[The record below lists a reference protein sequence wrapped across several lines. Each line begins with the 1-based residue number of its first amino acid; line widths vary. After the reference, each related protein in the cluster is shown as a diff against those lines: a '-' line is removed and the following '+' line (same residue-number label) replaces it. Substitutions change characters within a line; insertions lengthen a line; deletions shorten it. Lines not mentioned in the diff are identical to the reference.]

1 MKAMPEAFDIANLP
15 GQLMTIRDY
24 IIRRLNQEEMDL
36 DVLARQTRIQFPSL
50 RVNFSYIRA
59 IRNEWK
65 RASTTPRQLA
75 QRPVKSSEMYLPAE

>member
-1 MKAMPEAFDIANLP
+1 
-15 GQLMTIRDY
+15 
-24 IIRRLNQEEMDL
+24 MDL

-75 QRPVKSSEMYLPAE
+75 QRPVKSSEMYLPEE